1 MATAGSNA
9 VPAAA
14 VARACYNPE
23 LVEAI
28 CEEIATTD
36 PQARERICRREG
48 MLDARTVY
56 RWLDAR
62 KSSEPR

>member
-28 CEEIATTD
+28 CEEIATRD
-36 PQARERICRREG
+36 HRLERVCRREG

-62 KSSEPR
+62 KNGEPR